1 MKKKIGILLKKLL
14 EEHVKLANMSWDEK
28 ERQRKPAKEILDVIG
43 WDMKERIRTDERKS
57 TKKIWAT

>member
-1 MKKKIGILLKKLL
+1 
-14 EEHVKLANMSWDEK
+14 MSWDEK